1 MSRSWPDRHTAVL
14 APHRVALFRSR
25 GAWHPRLERVAEAA
39 CAGSSR
45 GAALEALAGLLADP
59 SLRRG
64 RLSVVLSNQFVRYL
78 LVPWRAEVAGP
89 AELAGFAAI
98 CCDETFGEEPTGR
111 VLVSARERAPS
122 ARVAAA
128 IDTALLESLRAAA
141 AASPLRLV
149 SVQPYLGAAFDRL
162 RRGLPRRDFMFL
174 LAEPTRSCVL
184 VASGGR
190 WRSVRSTA
198 GSNQPQ
204 ALADL
209 LEREAQLTGLADEGM
224 PRVFVHAPGQHHL
237 ELPPCHGVV
246 PRQLAWPGAVAG
258 ADAADPLLAMARAV
272 A

>member
-1 MSRSWPDRHTAVL
+1 VSLSWPERHAAVL

-25 GAWHPRLERVAEAA
+25 GAWQPRLERVAEAA

-45 GAALEALAGLLADP
+45 GAALDTLAGLLADP
-59 SLRRG
+59 ALRRG
-64 RLSVVLSNQFVRYL
+64 ALTIVLSNQFVRYL
-78 LVPWRAEVAGP
+78 LVPWRAEIGGP

-111 VLVSARERAPS
+111 VLATARERAPS
-122 ARVAAA
+122 PRIAAA
-128 IDTALLESLRAAA
+128 IDTALLDSLRAAV

-149 SVQPYLGAAFDRL
+149 SVQPYLSAAFDRL
-162 RRGLPRRDFMFL
+162 RGRLPRRDFMFL

-184 VASGGR
+184 VASGRR
-190 WRSVRSTA
+190 WRSMRSTA
-198 GSNQPQ
+198 GSDRPQ

-224 PRVFVHAPGQHHL
+224 PPVFVHAPGQEAL
-237 ELPPCHGVV
+237 QLPPCHGVL
-246 PRQLAWPGAVAG
+246 PQQLAWPAPGG
-258 ADAADPLLAMARAV
+258 AADPLLAMARAV